1 MGSWGT
7 VAPAAIVPVTL
18 QVVCVPTPTPARL
31 ACRAGQASAEG
42 RTPCELVNLH
52 YLYLVNKSGR
62 AVAELLAGQL
72 LGSLPW
78 SRKCDFPSFVTT
90 PPGAKLCSQCHE
102 YPATPF
108 PVYMWSTC
116 VIFFISGAEDHHRTR
131 KRGEHCSGR

>member
-1 MGSWGT
+1 MGSRGT
-7 VAPAAIVPVTL
+7 VAPEAIVPVTL
-18 QVVCVPTPTPARL
+18 QAVCVPTPTPARP

-62 AVAELLAGQL
+62 PVAELLAGQL
-72 LGSLPW
+72 LGSSPW
-78 SRKCDFPSFVTT
+78 SRKCDFL
-90 PPGAKLCSQCHE
+90 KCHE
-102 YPATPF
+102 YPATLF
-108 PVYMWSTC
+108 PAYMRSTR